1 MMRTYR
7 RVAVASTFSPTF
19 EAVLAE
25 AESFARHV
33 GPSSRSFMQRNS
45 MPRRNGVFL
54 K

>member
-1 MMRTYR
+1 M
-7 RVAVASTFSPTF
+7 AVASTFSPTF

-25 AESFARHV
+25 AESFARQAELEIVHAA
-33 GPSSRSFMQRNS
+33 QL